1 MKKHA
6 VFLRGNPRT
15 WNHIKESIINFFN
28 ENLDMP
34 DWYVCFWES
43 QTTDIEQLTKDFL
56 GSNLKYLIIKTYDFE
71 KFDTELFTSYQS
83 DTVTG
88 QGTPISKL
96 SEGSHYWKTAYLDHT
111 LSMEKR
117 KQELLNHFVYDTVSF
132 IRPDIFYYQ
141 VGISPNNF
149 DDVKNLEGFEVAG
162 INWEYGLTV
171 DIDGNLHTRKR
182 SIIMGSDA
190 WWKEKAHMSFWTND
204 FFYSGASIPADILG
218 TRFFDCA
225 LNNNL
230 RQLSNGN
237 PHNLLGLVAMKYQF
251 FTTRLQTLH
260 CRLTRPNHFY
270 YDKVQKKYI
279 LNENRPNEIL
289 PWEKV
294 ENKEKDR
301 MYKLLDIDPN
311 DYG

>member
-15 WNHIKESIINFFN
+15 WNHIKESVINFFN

-43 QTTDIEQLTKDFL
+43 QTTDIKQLTKDFL
-56 GSNLKYLIIKTYDFE
+56 GSNLKYVIIKTYDFE
-71 KFDTELFTSYQS
+71 KFDTELFSQSEVLSDVDGIGSPAHGTSLHKFS
-83 DTVTG
+83 D
-88 QGTPISKL
+88 S
-96 SEGSHYWKTAYLDHT
+96 SHYWKTAYLDHT

-132 IRPDIFYYQ
+132 IRPDVLYYQ
-141 VGISPNNF
+141 IGELPINF
-149 DDVKNLEGFEVAG
+149 DDVKNLEGFEVVG
-162 INWEYGLTV
+162 IDWISPKDNKGQ
-171 DIDGNLHTRKR
+171 DISRWTEKSHTT
-182 SIIMGSDA
+182 
-190 WWKEKAHMSFWTND
+190 FWTGD
-204 FFYSGASIPADILG
+204 FFFSGASIPADILG

-251 FTTRLQTLH
+251 FTTRLQTLR

-270 YDKVQKKYI
+270 YDKLQKKYI
-279 LNENRPNEIL
+279 LNVNRPHDIL

>member
-56 GSNLKYLIIKTYDFE
+56 GSNLKYVIIKTYDFE
-71 KFDTELFTSYQS
+71 KFDTELFTPYKN
-83 DTVTG
+83 DTLTG
-88 QGTPISKL
+88 QGTALSKISE
-96 SEGSHYWKTAYLDHT
+96 SSNYWKTAYLDHT

-132 IRPDIFYYQ
+132 IRPDVLYATRPDELPINLF
-141 VGISPNNF
+141 PDN
-149 DDVKNLEGFEVAG
+149 VKNLEGFEVAG
-162 INWEYGLTV
+162 IVWQS
-171 DIDGNLHTRKR
+171 IPGNNQKR
-182 SIIMGSDA
+182 NSRIGSTP
-190 WWKEKAHMSFWTND
+190 WWQEIAHMSFWSND
-204 FFYSGASIPADILG
+204 FFFSGASIPADILG
-218 TRFFDCA
+218 TRFFDCTI
-225 LNNNL
+225 NNNL
-230 RQLSNGN
+230 VQLLNGN
-237 PHNLLGLVAMKYQF
+237 PHNLLGLVATKYQF
-251 FTTRLQTLH
+251 LTAVPGSPLS
-260 CRLTRPNHFY
+260 RLTRPNHFY
-270 YDKVQKKYI
+270 YDKLQKKYI
-279 LNENRPNEIL
+279 LNENRPHEIL